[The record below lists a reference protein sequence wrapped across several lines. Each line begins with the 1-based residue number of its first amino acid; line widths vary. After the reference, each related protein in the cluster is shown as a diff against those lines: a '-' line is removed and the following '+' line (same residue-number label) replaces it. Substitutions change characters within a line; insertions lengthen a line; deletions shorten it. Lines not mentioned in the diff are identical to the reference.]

1 MRGQGKKGDFSPYA
15 LHIFLEGQA
24 EEGEWGRSITDMEFH
39 GKNAQIQENEK
50 SNLKKKLLRKSLG
63 GLRIYSES
71 LGER

>member
-1 MRGQGKKGDFSPYA
+1 
-15 LHIFLEGQA
+15 
-24 EEGEWGRSITDMEFH
+24 MEFH